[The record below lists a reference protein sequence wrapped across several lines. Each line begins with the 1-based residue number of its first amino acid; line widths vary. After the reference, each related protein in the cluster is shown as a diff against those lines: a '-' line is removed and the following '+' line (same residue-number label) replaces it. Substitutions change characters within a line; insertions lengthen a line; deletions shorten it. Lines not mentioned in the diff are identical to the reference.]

1 MIFFLLADILLT
13 FIQHPNKNDAT
24 IQWIQKDETTFD
36 LDDMERKERWQ
47 YYVSSYVRVEPTEGV
62 SRTTQ
67 PLLMRNL
74 PSGEAVSEDAMN
86 TRKALVYSEDLTLR
100 ICVNSFKI
108 MYKAPGSE
116 YYIYTDNPLTWDADE
131 NVATA
136 RLRMKSREEKRRQKF
151 TEHLVLNNKWM
162 KGRSHDEVQRISMD
176 FKKWIDDGIPPVTGA
191 QANITVV

>member
-1 MIFFLLADILLT
+1 VISFLLADNLLT

-108 MYKAPGSE
+108 LYKAPYMGC
-116 YYIYTDNPLTWDADE
+116 
-131 NVATA
+131 
-136 RLRMKSREEKRRQKF
+136 R
-151 TEHLVLNNKWM
+151 
-162 KGRSHDEVQRISMD
+162 
-176 FKKWIDDGIPPVTGA
+176 
-191 QANITVV
+191 